1 MEKRINFYRLL
12 FIFFLLGVLHV
23 NAQQTTIQSAPLAG
37 SDDGYFVV
45 YGKGMVMFGKSAPG
59 SNGRIPYNRING
71 SPFLIQE
78 YQNAE
83 VFDAKGSLGIMPC
96 KINYY
101 SQELYFRNNIG
112 EERVAEQ
119 GVVTK
124 VVFKPLQGAAAESVF
139 QTGIPVEKIKN
150 TAPDKD
156 NYVQI
161 LNQGKFQLL
170 KYGAMQF
177 IVADSLMGSA
187 KRYYFSY
194 QTAYYLSKGVPQS
207 PVKLRKLSRDAILD
221 ELKSVSGMELWLRE
235 QKINFKKEEDVIR
248 FLDWYNQQPQN

>member
-1 MEKRINFYRLL
+1 MKKHISLNSI
-12 FIFFLLGVLHV
+12 IFFFCILGSLTLQ
-23 NAQQTTIQSAPLAG
+23 AQQATIQSAPLAG

-45 YGKGMVMFGKSAPG
+45 YGKGMVMYGKAAPG

-83 VFDAKGSLGIMPC
+83 VFDGKGSLGMMPC
-96 KINYY
+96 KINFYT
-101 SQELYFRNNIG
+101 QELYFRNAIG

-124 VVFKPLQGAAAESVF
+124 VVFKPMQGSSGERVF

-156 NYVQI
+156 QFVQV
-161 LNQGKFQLL
+161 LNQGNQQLL

-187 KRYYFSY
+187 KRYYFSF
-194 QTAYYLSKGVPQS
+194 QFDYYLKNGSTQS
-207 PVKLRKLSRDAILD
+207 PVKLKKLSRDIILD
-221 ELKSVSGMELWLRE
+221 ELKSVNGMEVWLRE
-235 QKINFKKEEDVIR
+235 QKINFKKEEDVLR